1 METPVNPPMKP
12 PMKPSMKPEDVLR
25 VIAAARGTAICIPT
39 MTTSPAWRTLAP
51 DDLSITCVGFMGGA
65 STLGLGL
72 ALGCPDRRV
81 IVLDGDGSL
90 CMQLGSL
97 PTIAGVAP
105 RNLSHLLFKNNVY
118 HTSGAQGTPGGECV
132 DYVMMAQGAGYRAAF
147 VARTLDELKQRLPA
161 ILTGEG
167 PLFVE
172 LHTGLSEKTPMTD
185 RSGLPFH
192 QQVETLRGRL
202 QA

>member
-1 METPVNPPMKP
+1 METP
-12 PMKPSMKPEDVLR
+12 MKPEDVLR
-25 VIAAARGTAICIPT
+25 IIADARGTAICIPT

-51 DDLSITCVGFMGGA
+51 NDLSIACVGFMGGA

-72 ALGCPDRRV
+72 ALGCPSRRV
-81 IVLDGDGSL
+81 IVFDGDGSL

-118 HTSGAQGTPGGECV
+118 HTSGAQTTPGGDGV
-132 DYVMMAQGAGYRAAF
+132 DWVMMAKGAGYRDAF
-147 VARTLDELKQRLPA
+147 AVRTLDQLRQRLPT
-161 ILTGEG
+161 ILEG
-167 PLFVE
+167 DGPIFVE

-185 RSGLPFH
+185 RGGVPFP
-192 QQVETLRGRL
+192 QQVETLRQRL
-202 QA
+202 SA